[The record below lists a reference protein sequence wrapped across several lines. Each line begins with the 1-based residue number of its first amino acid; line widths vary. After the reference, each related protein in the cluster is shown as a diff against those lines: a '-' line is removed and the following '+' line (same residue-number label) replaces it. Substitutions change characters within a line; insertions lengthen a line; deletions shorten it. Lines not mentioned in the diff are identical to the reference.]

1 MSYYYSCSGEFCKVF
16 LFVFLFVFFA
26 PKVKSSPDMK
36 MTVQVNFKNGSWGP
50 KVSKEVIEIK
60 THQSTIIQNRSL
72 RTNTIQIVHHGNY
85 FHRTEILICHVS
97 KMYLLINNSNYQTT
111 ETKVLHRVSAA
122 FVKNGEKVWY

>member
-1 MSYYYSCSGEFCKVF
+1 MFFF
-16 LFVFLFVFFA
+16 LFFLLFFFA
-26 PKVKSSPDMK
+26 PKVKSSPDMI

-85 FHRTEILICHVS
+85 FHRTEILICHLS
-97 KMYLLINNSNYQTT
+97 KMYLVINDSSYQTT

-122 FVKNGEKVWY
+122 FFKNGEKVWY